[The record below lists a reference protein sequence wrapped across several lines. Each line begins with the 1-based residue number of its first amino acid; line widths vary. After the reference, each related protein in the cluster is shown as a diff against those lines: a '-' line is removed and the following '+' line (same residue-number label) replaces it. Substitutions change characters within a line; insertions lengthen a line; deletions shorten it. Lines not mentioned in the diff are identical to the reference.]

1 MLFVTETVK
10 NEEVNKLNNF
20 FIQLNNE
27 FDAVNTINAEEEI
40 IETTSQKYINS
51 LVTSQYQKS
60 VEAIS
65 NTVIGNKR
73 RKKRNLQ
80 QVMQESFFCGANR
93 FGNNF
98 IA

>member
-27 FDAVNTINAEEEI
+27 FDAVNTIDAEEEI

-60 VEAIS
+60 VEAIR

-80 QVMQESFFCGANR
+80 QVMQE
-93 FGNNF
+93 
-98 IA
+98 